1 MEYLIGLAVLAG
13 IFFLIYRYV
22 TGGARERAVALSKP
36 FPEAWRVIL
45 TDRVAF
51 YSALTDTEKL
61 RFEKQVQLFIART
74 RITGIKTSID
84 DTTRLLVACS
94 AVIPIFGFRGGWE
107 YDNLGEVLV
116 FPDAWKLDRDEDRE
130 VKPLEG
136 TLLGS
141 VQNFQTDHYM
151 RLSKAALEQG
161 FRDAKDKQN
170 VGIHEFAHLLDQA
183 DGEIDGVPLLMLPR
197 ELVPQW
203 KQLMHDEIEQ
213 IRAGKSSIGDYGGTS
228 AAEFFAVV
236 LEYFFE
242 KPEQLETKHPELYQ
256 LLTRTFRQDPG
267 LRFARFDPRT
277 LLKKAPKRLGRNDP
291 CPCGSGEKFKNCCQL
306 TQEATETAA

>member
-1 MEYLIGLAVLAG
+1 MGLAVLAG

-22 TGGARERAVALSKP
+22 TGGSRQRKAILKQP
-36 FPEAWRVIL
+36 FPDAWRAIL
-45 TDRVAF
+45 AERVAF

-61 RFEKQVQLFIART
+61 RFEKQVQLFLART

-94 AVIPIFGFRGGWE
+94 AIIPIFGIRGGWE

-116 FPDAWKLDRDEDRE
+116 FPEAWKLARDQDQE

-161 FRDAKDKQN
+161 FRNAQDKQN
-170 VGIHEFAHLLDQA
+170 VGLHEFAHLLDEA
-183 DGEIDGVPLLMLPR
+183 DGEIDGVPLLLLPPA
-197 ELVPQW
+197 LVGQW
-203 KQLMHDEIEQ
+203 RQLMHEEIEQ

-242 KPEQLETKHPELYQ
+242 KPEQLEAHHPALYQ

-267 LRFARFDPRT
+267 LRFARFDPRN
-277 LLKKAPKRLGRNDP
+277 LLRKAPKRLGRNDA
-291 CPCGSGEKFKNCCQL
+291 CPCGSGEKFKNCCQR
-306 TQEATETAA
+306 TQQEAEAAA

>member
-1 MEYLIGLAVLAG
+1 MNYLIALAILAAVA
-13 IFFLIYRYV
+13 FLIYRYV
-22 TGGARERAVALSKP
+22 TSGKRQRTRLLAQP
-36 FPEAWRVIL
+36 FPEAWRDIL

-61 RFEKQVQLFIART
+61 RFEKQVQLFLGQT
-74 RITGIKTSID
+74 RITGIKTRID
-84 DTTRLLVACS
+84 DATRLLVASS

-116 FPDAWKLDRDEDRE
+116 FPDAWQLPTDKDKE
-130 VKPLEG
+130 VAPLEG

-170 VGIHEFAHLLDQA
+170 VGIHEFAHLLDEA
-183 DGEIDGVPLLMLPR
+183 DGQIDGIPMLMLPR
-197 ELVPQW
+197 ELVPEW
-203 KQLMHDEIEQ
+203 KRVMHEEIEQ

-228 AAEFFAVV
+228 TSEFFAVV

-242 KPEQLETKHPELYQ
+242 KPEQLEQHHPALYE

-267 LRFARFDPRT
+267 MRFARFDPRQ
-277 LLKKAPKRLGRNDP
+277 LLKKAPKRLRRNDP
-291 CPCGSGEKFKNCCQL
+291 CPCGSGKKFKNCCAVE
-306 TQEATETAA
+306 QEVAG

>member
-1 MEYLIGLAVLAG
+1 MNYLIGLAVLALVA
-13 IFFLIYRYV
+13 FLIYRLV
-22 TGGARERAVALSKP
+22 TAGTRRRARILRQP
-36 FPEAWRVIL
+36 FPEAWRQLL

-51 YSALTDTEKL
+51 YSALTDTEKP
-61 RFEKQVQLFIART
+61 RFEKQIQLFLAQT

-84 DTTRLLVACS
+84 DATRLLVAAS

-116 FPDAWKLDRDEDRE
+116 FPDAWQLPRDESKE
-130 VKPLEG
+130 VAPLEG

-141 VQNFQTDHYM
+141 VQNFQSDHYM

-170 VGIHEFAHLLDQA
+170 VGIHEFAHLLDEA
-183 DGEIDGVPLLMLPR
+183 DGQIDGVPLLLLPR
-197 ELVPQW
+197 ELVPEWQR
-203 KQLMHDEIEQ
+203 LMHEEIEQ
-213 IRAGKSSIGDYGGTS
+213 IRAGKSTIGDYGGTS
-228 AAEFFAVV
+228 TAEFFAVV

-242 KPEQLETKHPELYQ
+242 KPEQLEQHHPALYE

-267 LRFARFDPRT
+267 MRFARFDPRR

-291 CPCGSGEKFKNCCQL
+291 CPCGSGEKFKNCCQRE
-306 TQEATETAA
+306 QASAAA

>member
-1 MEYLIGLAVLAG
+1 MNYLIGLAVLALVA
-13 IFFLIYRYV
+13 FVIYRFA
-22 TGGARERAVALSKP
+22 TAGPRQRAAVLRQP
-36 FPEAWRVIL
+36 FPEAWRQLL
-45 TDRVAF
+45 TERVAF

-61 RFEKQVQLFIART
+61 RFEKQVQLFLAQT

-84 DTTRLLVACS
+84 DATRLLVACS

-116 FPDAWKLDRDEDRE
+116 FPDAWQLPRDEFQE
-130 VKPLEG
+130 VAPLEG

-170 VGIHEFAHLLDQA
+170 VGIHEFAHLLDEA
-183 DGEIDGVPLLMLPR
+183 DGQIDGVPLLMLPR
-197 ELVPQW
+197 ELVPEW
-203 KQLMHDEIEQ
+203 RRVMHEEIEQ
-213 IRAGKSSIGDYGGTS
+213 IRAGKSTIGDYGGTS
-228 AAEFFAVV
+228 TAEFFAVV

-242 KPEQLETKHPELYQ
+242 KPEQLEQHHPALYE

-267 LRFARFDPRT
+267 LRYARFDPRR

-291 CPCGSGEKFKNCCQL
+291 CPCGSGEKFKNCCQRA
-306 TQEATETAA
+306 QEADAA

>member
-1 MEYLIGLAVLAG
+1 MNYLIGLAVLALVT
-13 IFFLIYRYV
+13 FLIYRYV
-22 TGGARERAVALSKP
+22 TAGTRQRTAVLRQP
-36 FPEAWRVIL
+36 FPEAWRQLL
-45 TDRVAF
+45 TERVAF
-51 YSALTDTEKL
+51 YVALTDTEKL
-61 RFEKQVQLFIART
+61 RFEKQVQLFLAQT
-74 RITGIKTSID
+74 RITGIKTQVD
-84 DTTRLLVACS
+84 DATRLLVAAS

-116 FPDAWKLDRDEDRE
+116 FPDAWQLPRDESQE
-130 VKPLEG
+130 VAPLEG

-183 DGEIDGVPLLMLPR
+183 DGQIDGVPLLLLPPA
-197 ELVPQW
+197 LVPEWQRV
-203 KQLMHDEIEQ
+203 MHEEIEQ
-213 IRAGKSSIGDYGGTS
+213 IRAGKSTIGDYGGTS
-228 AAEFFAVV
+228 TAEFFAVV

-242 KPEQLETKHPELYQ
+242 KPEQLEAHHPALYE

-267 LRFARFDPRT
+267 LRFARFDPRR

-291 CPCGSGEKFKNCCQL
+291 CPCGSGEKFKNCCQQG
-306 TQEATETAA
+306 QEAA

>member
-1 MEYLIGLAVLAG
+1 MNYLVGLAVLALVA
-13 IFFLIYRYV
+13 FLIYRFA
-22 TGGARERAVALSKP
+22 TAGGRQRAAILRQP
-36 FPEAWRVIL
+36 FPEPWRQLL
-45 TDRVAF
+45 TERVAF

-61 RFEKQVQLFIART
+61 RFEKQVQLFLART
-74 RITGIKTSID
+74 RITGIKTGID
-84 DTTRLLVACS
+84 DATRLLVASS

-116 FPDAWKLDRDEDRE
+116 FPDAWQLPRDESRE
-130 VKPLEG
+130 IAPLEG

-170 VGIHEFAHLLDQA
+170 VGIHEFAHLLDEA
-183 DGEIDGVPLLMLPR
+183 DGQIDGVPLLLLPPA
-197 ELVPQW
+197 LVPEWQRV
-203 KQLMHDEIEQ
+203 MHQEIEQ

-228 AAEFFAVV
+228 TAEFFAVV

-242 KPEQLETKHPELYQ
+242 KPEQLEQHHPQLYE

-267 LRFARFDPRT
+267 LRFARFDPRR
-277 LLKKAPKRLGRNDP
+277 LLRKAPKRLGRNDP

-306 TQEATETAA
+306 KQEAEAA

>member
-1 MEYLIGLAVLAG
+1 MSYLIGLALLAG

-22 TGGARERAVALSKP
+22 TSGSRQRAQALAQP
-36 FPEAWRVIL
+36 FPEAWREIL
-45 TDRVAF
+45 TERVAF

-61 RFEKQVQLFIART
+61 RFEKQVQLFLTQT
-74 RITGIKTSID
+74 RITGIKTRID
-84 DTTRLLVACS
+84 DNTRLLVAAS
-94 AVIPIFGFRGGWE
+94 AIIPIFGFRGGWE

-116 FPDAWKLDRDEDRE
+116 FPDAWKLPTDKEQE
-130 VKPLEG
+130 VAPLEG

-170 VGIHEFAHLLDQA
+170 VGIHEFAHLLDEA
-183 DGEIDGVPLLMLPR
+183 DGQIDGVPLLMLPR

-203 KQLMHDEIEQ
+203 KQLMQAEMEQ
-213 IRAGKSSIGDYGGTS
+213 IQAGKSSIGDYAGTS
-228 AAEFFAVV
+228 PAEFFAVV

-242 KPEQLETKHPELYQ
+242 KPEQLESHHPELYQ

-267 LRFARFDPRT
+267 MRFARFDPRR

-291 CPCGSGEKFKNCCQL
+291 CPCGSGKKFKQCCQL
-306 TQEATETAA
+306 EEVAELQS

>member
-1 MEYLIGLAVLAG
+1 MTYLMGLAVLAG
-13 IFFLIYRYV
+13 IAFLIYRYV
-22 TGGARERAVALSKP
+22 TAGSRQRAATLRQP
-36 FPEAWRVIL
+36 FPEAWRQIL
-45 TDRVAF
+45 ADRVAF
-51 YSALTDTEKL
+51 YSALTDTEQL
-61 RFEKQVQLFIART
+61 RFEKQVQLFLAQT
-74 RITGIKTSID
+74 RITGIKTRVD
-84 DTTRLLVACS
+84 DATRLLVACS

-116 FPDAWKLDRDEDRE
+116 FPDAWQLPRNTDSE
-130 VKPLEG
+130 VAPLEG

-141 VQNFQTDHYM
+141 VQNFQSDHYM

-170 VGIHEFAHLLDQA
+170 VGIHEFAHLLDEA
-183 DGEIDGVPLLMLPR
+183 DGQIDGVPLLLLPPA
-197 ELVPQW
+197 LVPEW
-203 KQLMHDEIEQ
+203 RRVMHEEIEQ

-228 AAEFFAVV
+228 TAEFFAVV

-242 KPEQLETKHPELYQ
+242 KPEQLEQHHPELYE

-267 LRFARFDPRT
+267 LRFARFDPRR

-291 CPCGSGEKFKNCCQL
+291 CPCGSGEKFKNCCQRE
-306 TQEATETAA
+306 QEAEAAA